1 MRPSEQWSITLGW
14 PHTERPL
21 LPALTLGAAGG
32 RGVISVLK
40 SKLLNKYRCATKGN
54 KFHANV

>member
-21 LPALTLGAAGG
+21 PALTLGAGGG
-32 RGVISVLK
+32 RAVISVLQIIFLVEVIK
-40 SKLLNKYRCATKGN
+40 
-54 KFHANV
+54 